1 MKHIPMLLILG
12 ALLSGCAFPW
22 QASPAP
28 DNPFGTPVTVLP
40 PAYTPGAPDT
50 PAFTPPP
57 SPTPTPVPAARIV
70 SADHALFNGDW
81 EGALQTYRSAL
92 ESAET
97 PEVRAAALLGVARS
111 LYLLGQYPEAL
122 DTLRQVTQTY
132 PDTPQ
137 AETAAFYLAR
147 TYQALGRYPEAAQAY
162 VDYAQNS
169 AAAIQSYLYE
179 WSGDAWMQ
187 AGEYAAAVQ
196 AYWQA
201 LQAPRAGSRERER
214 LKLASAYTQNAQ
226 YADALT
232 LYDQIFAQTGNDY
245 TKAQTLFL
253 SGSIYRTLGN
263 SEEAF
268 SRYLR
273 AVNEYPRAYDS
284 YSALV
289 ELVNAGHSVDELQRG
304 LVDYYAG
311 QDGVALAAFDRYINA
326 PGDLAGKAQ
335 ARYYRGLIL
344 RARGEYGEALNSWR
358 WIVER
363 TPDSPYAADA
373 WEQIGYTQWA
383 YLDDYEGAI
392 ATFLGFVQAAPG
404 AARAPEFYDSAAR
417 VAERS
422 GDLPRAASLWE
433 ELAAAYPQSRLAPR
447 ALFRA
452 GIAYYRSGQ
461 FPQAQAG
468 FLRAYNNGSDLEQR
482 AAALLWLGKVQ
493 QAIGDSAGA
502 HTYWQQAAQVD
513 PTGYYSERARDLL
526 QGNAPFTPPQA
537 YDLSFDRAA
546 ERAEAEAWLR
556 ATFSLPA
563 DTDLSSPGPLSA
575 DPRWQRGVQLWH
587 LGMYEQARLEFEDL
601 RAALQD
607 DPAGSYR
614 LGSALIELGAYR
626 SGIYAVRR
634 VLTLAG
640 MDDAGTMG
648 APRYFNRLRFG
659 AYYADLLVPAA
670 QENGFHPLFL
680 FSLTRQE
687 SLFEGFVRSAAGAR
701 GLMQIV
707 PATGAYIADL
717 LGWPPDY
724 TADDLYR
731 PVVNVRFGAE
741 YLARQRDAFD
751 GDLYAALAAYNAGP
765 GNTAVWH
772 SLAGDDPDLF
782 LEIIRYPETQEYIRG
797 IYEMYAIYYRLYD
810 RSP

>member
-1 MKHIPMLLILG
+1 MKHIPMLLVLG
-12 ALLSGCAFPW
+12 ALLSGCAFPRR
-22 QASPAP
+22 AAPAP
-28 DNPFGTPVTVLP
+28 TNPFGAPVTVLP
-40 PAYTPGAPDT
+40 PAYTPEAPDT
-50 PAFTPPP
+50 PPPPP

-70 SADHALFNGDW
+70 NADHALFNGDW
-81 EGALQTYRSAL
+81 EGALQTYRAAL

-111 LYLLGQYPEAL
+111 LYLLRQYPEAL
-122 DTLRQVTQTY
+122 DTLRQVAQAY
-132 PDTPQ
+132 PDSPQ
-137 AETAAFYLAR
+137 AETAVFYLAR

-162 VDYAQNS
+162 ADYAQNP

-214 LKLASAYTQNAQ
+214 LKLAAAYTQNAQ

-273 AVNEYPRAYDS
+273 AVNEYPRAYDA

-289 ELVNAGHSVDELQRG
+289 ELVNAGRPVDELQRG

-392 ATFLGFVQAAPG
+392 ATFLGFVQADPE
-404 AARAPEFYDSAAR
+404 AARAPDLYDSAAR

-422 GDLPRAASLWE
+422 GDLPRAAALWE

-447 ALFRA
+447 ALFKA

-468 FLRAYNNGSDLEQR
+468 FLRAYNNGSDPEQR

-502 HTYWQQAAQVD
+502 RTYWQQAAQVD

-526 QGNAPFTPPQA
+526 QGSAPFTPPQA

-556 ATFSLPA
+556 AAFNLPP
-563 DTDLSSPGPLSA
+563 DTNLDSPGPLSA

-607 DPAGSYR
+607 DPTGSYQ
-614 LGSALIELGAYR
+614 LGNALIELGAYR
-626 SGIYAVRR
+626 SGIYAIRR

-640 MDDAGTMG
+640 MDDAGTMS

-680 FSLTRQE
+680 FSMTRQE

-724 TADDLYR
+724 AADDLYR